1 MTAQLYARIVSG
13 VVAEL
18 WPHDPA
24 AALPEGVST
33 PVDAF
38 GQAFGAQFIACDATV
53 QQGWTSADG
62 GKTFAAPVEPAG
74 PPLAS
79 VQAALCSDIDRQAQA
94 QRDLYVTP
102 GGAQSA
108 TYLIKQSQA
117 QSALAAQAG
126 NTSANMTAAQLTAA
140 YPYLANE
147 VGITVDPTSKA
158 PAVDVY
164 GVARSVMAVLQ
175 AWQPI
180 NLAIE
185 AMRLKTK
192 AAIAAAATA
201 TVAQAAHDAVFWPA
215 PPAS

>member
-1 MTAQLYARIVSG
+1 MASQLWARFPGG
-13 VVAEL
+13 VVVET
-18 WPHDPA
+18 WPPDPTA
-24 AALPEGVST
+24 AHPEGVAT

-38 GQAFGAQFIACDATV
+38 GEAFGSQFVPCAASV
-53 QQGWTSADG
+53 QQGWTTPDG

-79 VQAALCSDIDRQAQA
+79 VQAALCSDVDRQAQA

-126 NTSANMTAAQLTAA
+126 NTSANMTAAQLAAA

-201 TVAQAAHDAVFWPA
+201 TVAQAAHDAVAWPA
-215 PPAS
+215 PATS